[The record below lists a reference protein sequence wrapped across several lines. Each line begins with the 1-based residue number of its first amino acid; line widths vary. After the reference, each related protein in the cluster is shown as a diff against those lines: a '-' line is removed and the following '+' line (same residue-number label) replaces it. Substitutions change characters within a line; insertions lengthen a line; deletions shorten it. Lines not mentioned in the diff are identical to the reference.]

1 MTNIRLPI
9 EQYDDLEIKNAYR
22 EQLEQGR
29 PEEDILSAIYARGR
43 DNARTPMQWSAGP
56 NAGFTTGEPWLPVN
70 PNYTEINAVAALADP
85 DSVFYFYQKLIALR
99 KAYPVFRDGDFQLL
113 EAEDEQRFA
122 YVRETEREALLVVC
136 NFTAETLPDVCPE
149 RFRGAEVLLGNYPDP
164 AGEDLRPYETRMRY
178 VKK

>member
-1 MTNIRLPI
+1 
-9 EQYDDLEIKNAYR
+9 
-22 EQLEQGR
+22 
-29 PEEDILSAIYARGR
+29 
-43 DNARTPMQWSAGP
+43 MQWSAGS

-122 YVRETEREALLVVC
+122 YVRETEREVLLVVC

-164 AGEDLRPYETRMRY
+164 AGDLRPYETRMRY